1 MSAMVRPPPPHLRPK
16 GFTLVELTIV
26 LVIVGLLIGGLSTA
40 LVVQQDNAAIRE
52 TRQNLA
58 TLNDALIGFAVA
70 NGRLPR
76 PATSG
81 TNGLEMPSCG
91 TEAQCTGFVPW
102 QSLGINKTD
111 SWNRL
116 IRYSVTP
123 AFASSV
129 TPFTLTTVA
138 TKKLQSRDTA
148 GTLVYLVGSAAA
160 CDATTN
166 LCSPAVFFSSGK
178 QNIAWL
184 EDGTQITDSSATN
197 VDEETNANPIA
208 DANNN
213 LTFISRTFSSGGT
226 GGEFDDI
233 VSWLP
238 ITVLYNRMIAA
249 GKLP

>member
-1 MSAMVRPPPPHLRPK
+1 MRAMARPPTPLLLPK

-58 TLNDALIGFAVA
+58 TLNDALIGFSVA

-76 PATSG
+76 PAASG
-81 TNGLEMPSCG
+81 TNGLEKASCAS
-91 TEAQCTGFVPW
+91 EADCTGFVPW

-123 AFASSV
+123 AFASA
-129 TPFTLTTVA
+129 TPFTLTTAA

-148 GTLVYLVGSAAA
+148 GTLIYLVGSAAA

-166 LCSPAVFFSSGK
+166 LCSPAVVFSSGK
-178 QNIAWL
+178 QNHAWL
-184 EDGTQITDSSATN
+184 EDGTEITDSSVTN
-197 VDEETNANPIA
+197 IDEETNANPLA

-233 VSWLP
+233 VSWIP

>member
-1 MSAMVRPPPPHLRPK
+1 MARSSAPNSLPN

-26 LVIVGLLIGGLSTA
+26 LVIVGLLIGGLGTA

-81 TNGLEMPSCG
+81 TNGQEMASCAS
-91 TEAQCTGFVPW
+91 EAACTGFIPW
-102 QSLGINKTD
+102 QTLGITKTD

-123 AFASSV
+123 AFASA

-138 TKKLQSRDTA
+138 TKKLQTRDTA
-148 GTLVYLVGSAAA
+148 GTLVYLVGNAAA

-166 LCSPAVFFSSGK
+166 LCAPAVFFSSGK
-178 QNIAWL
+178 RNHAWL
-184 EDGTQITDSSATN
+184 EDGTEITDSSATN
-197 VDEETNANPIA
+197 DDEETNAA
-208 DANNN
+208 GTE
-213 LTFISRTFSSGGT
+213 LFVSRTFSSGGG

>member
-1 MSAMVRPPPPHLRPK
+1 MQHHRVQ

-26 LVIVGLLIGGLSTA
+26 LVIVGLLIGGLTTA

-52 TRQNLA
+52 SRQNLA
-58 TLNDALIGFAVA
+58 TINDALIGFAVA

-81 TNGLEMPSCG
+81 TNGLERAADCTS
-91 TEAQCTGFVPW
+91 EADCTGFIPW
-102 QSLGINKTD
+102 QSLGITKTD

-123 AFASSV
+123 AFAAAA
-129 TPFTLTTVA
+129 PFTLTTVA
-138 TKKLQSRDTA
+138 TKKIQSRDTG
-148 GTLVYLVGSAAA
+148 GTLTYLVGSAAA

-166 LCSPAVFFSSGK
+166 LCAPAVLYSSGK
-178 QNIAWL
+178 QNHGWL
-184 EDGTQITDSSATN
+184 EDGTEVTDNSATN
-197 VDEETNANPIA
+197 IDEETNAAATILFFSRSF
-208 DANNN
+208 ANN
-213 LTFISRTFSSGGT
+213 GGSA

-238 ITVLYNRMIAA
+238 ITVLFNRMIAA